1 MFILLFLFLTELDFV
16 HGAGGTI
23 STADEGAG
31 GVVVGVGVGRG
42 ASALK
47 PSFLITIGRDEP

>member
-1 MFILLFLFLTELDFV
+1 MFILLFLTELDFV

-42 ASALK
+42 ACALK